1 MKHKETLEDFI
12 YDHMD
17 DEDLIYK
24 IEEQLDAMPRCRK
37 SAEELLDTIKSF
49 DGFPEIYKKLFVLK
63 DFLTE
68 EETAQVKEEY
78 ESNFD
83 LEFVGEI
90 ED

>member
-1 MKHKETLEDFI
+1 
-12 YDHMD
+12 MD

-24 IEEQLDAMPRCRK
+24 IEEQLDAMPCCRK

-49 DGFPEIYKKLFVLK
+49 DGFPEIYKKLFALR

-68 EETAQVKEEY
+68 EEVAQVKKEY

-83 LEFVGEI
+83 LHFVGEI
-90 ED
+90 DD